1 MLTDEDRYKI
11 LKRLSQD
18 PGASQRLLA
27 QELGL
32 SLGKVNYCLKALIE
46 KGLLKVNNFRTSDK
60 KRAYMYYLTPNGLEE
75 KSRVTMRFLGRKLA
89 EYQELREEISRL
101 QSEAQVEM
109 TRCPSAS
116 IENRRAPDFT

>member
-1 MLTDEDRYKI
+1 VLTDEDRYKI

-46 KGLLKVNNFRTSDK
+46 KGLLKVNNFRTSDN

-109 TRCPSAS
+109 TQRPSAS
-116 IENRRAPDFT
+116 VENRGAPDFT

>member
-46 KGLLKVNNFRTSDK
+46 KGLLKVNNFRTSNN

-89 EYQELREEISRL
+89 EYKELREEISRL
-101 QSEAQVEM
+101 QNEVRVEM
-109 TRCPSAS
+109 TQRPSVLNES
-116 IENRRAPDFT
+116 RVAPDFT